1 MYPSSA
7 KLSRSKG
14 VSTEIVGRPSI
25 IQRLTLSTEFGLLL
39 LIAMALSTFAVLLP
53 GFMSPFSLFTI
64 SRQIGI
70 DTMIGLA
77 MMAVIVSGGLD
88 LSVGAIGVC
97 AAMMFGWLAERAGL
111 PIPLT
116 VPVALGLGAAL
127 GFVNGATIVRSG
139 MHSFIV
145 TLATMSIFF
154 GVLIFLTK
162 AQAFRELPPVVLSL
176 GKLRFGGIVSGLFV
190 FSLLACVLLSIFY
203 SFTTLGRSMLASGA
217 NIRAAELSGIRTR
230 RVIVACH
237 MLTGTLAALAGL
249 MVTARTGAAV
259 PSMAGHLGQDWLLT
273 AFLAPVL
280 GGTSLSGGRVAAIG
294 TFLGAAFVNIIS
306 SGLLLMRVG
315 EFWIQACLGLI
326 LLAAVLTDRARY
338 ALLRRRGVV

>member
-1 MYPSSA
+1 M
-7 KLSRSKG
+7 
-14 VSTEIVGRPSI
+14 VGRPSI
-25 IQRLTLSTEFGLLL
+25 IQRLTLSTEFGLVL
-39 LIAMALSTFAVLLP
+39 LIAVTLSMFAVWLP

-97 AAMMFGWLAERAGL
+97 AAMTFGWLAEQAGM
-111 PIPLT
+111 PIPLA
-116 VPVALGLGAAL
+116 VPAALGLGAGL
-127 GFVNGATIVRSG
+127 GFVNGAIVVRSG
-139 MHSFIV
+139 MHSFVV

-154 GVLIFLTK
+154 GVMIFLTK
-162 AQAFRELPPVVLSL
+162 AQAFRDLPPEVLTL
-176 GKLRFGGIVSGLFV
+176 GKSRLGGVVSGLFV
-190 FSLLACVLLSIFY
+190 FSLLACAVLSTVY
-203 SFTTLGRSMLASGA
+203 RFTTLGRSMLASGA
-217 NIRAAELSGIRTR
+217 NIRAAEISGIRTGR
-230 RVIVACH
+230 MIVACH

-249 MVTARTGAAV
+249 MMTVRTGATV
-259 PSMAGHLGQDWLLT
+259 PSMAGHLGQDWLLP

-280 GGTSLSGGRVAAIG
+280 GGTPLSGGRVAAIG

-315 EFWIQACLGLI
+315 EFWIQACLGLM
-326 LLAAVLTDRARY
+326 LLAAVLTDHVRY
-338 ALLRRRGVV
+338 TFFRRHGVV